1 LRSEQDRP
9 EGRLVD
15 TTATPP
21 EESWDLSDLYADD
34 DAWEAGKAEFRDELL
49 PQVDEHKGRLL
60 SSAETLLEALE
71 ANSRA
76 QLSLQRLHCYAALRS
91 DEDTRIAG
99 YQAKRQEIQLLGTDF
114 SRRDAFLRPE
124 ILAGDPETLARFLAE
139 EPRLEPYRHY
149 LSDLVRQ
156 RKHVLAPGEERIMAE
171 AGLVRGQASTLYRLV
186 GDSELPR
193 PTVELD
199 SGEKV
204 RLTPVAFQKHRTT
217 PNRSDRQRV
226 FPAYFSAYADFRG
239 TLGQNLYALLKE
251 HLFVTR
257 ARGYATCLAAAL
269 DGDNVPESV
278 YRNLIRQVHE
288 ALPVLHRYFRLRA
301 RFLGLERLEYP
312 DLYCPLTAK
321 PPRRYSTG
329 QARDLACESLAPL
342 GETYG
347 SALADAFRSRW
358 IDWHPSDG
366 KRSGAYA
373 TGSAY
378 EVHPYVLL
386 NHNGD
391 YESVSTLAHEMG
403 HAMHSHFSN
412 EKQPFPTADY
422 SIFVAEVASTFNE
435 ALLVRHVLATA
446 DSPEAKLYVVGS
458 YLDGIRGTLFR
469 QTMFAEFEL
478 EIHERAERGEVL
490 TGEKLDE
497 IYLRLLRQYHG
508 HEAGVVHVAE
518 DYAVEW
524 AAVPHFYYNFY
535 VYQYATGI
543 VAAGALARAVLEG
556 QPGAQE
562 RYLRFL
568 GTGGSDYPLELLRRA
583 GVDLEEAAP
592 YRDTFA
598 SVGHHLDQ
606 LEALPAVGASDAGA
620 R

>member
-1 LRSEQDRP
+1 V
-9 EGRLVD
+9 G
-15 TTATPP
+15 TTGPP
-21 EESWDLSDLYADD
+21 CEESWELSHLYADD
-34 DAWEAGKAEFRDELL
+34 DAWEAAKAEFRDELL
-49 PQVDEHKGRLL
+49 PQVDAHRGRLL
-60 SSAETLLEALE
+60 SSARTLLEALE

-76 QLSLQRLHCYAALRS
+76 QLCLQRLHCYAALRS
-91 DEDTRIAG
+91 DEDTRVAKR
-99 YQAKRQEIQLLGTDF
+99 QAKRQEVQLLGTDF

-124 ILAGDPETLARFLAE
+124 ILAGEPETLERFLAQ
-139 EPRLEPYRHY
+139 EPRLEPYRHF
-149 LSDLVRQ
+149 LHDLVRQ
-156 RKHVLAPGEERIMAE
+156 REHVLAPGEERIMAE
-171 AGLVRGQASTLYRLV
+171 SGLLRGQASTLYRLV
-186 GDSELPR
+186 ADSELPR
-193 PTVELD
+193 PEIELD
-199 SGEKV
+199 SGKQI

-217 PNRSDRQRV
+217 PNRSDRLRI

-239 TLGQNLYALLKE
+239 TMGQNVFAVLKE
-251 HLFVTR
+251 HLFVSR
-257 ARGYATCLAAAL
+257 ARGYASCLGAAL

-301 RFLGLERLEYP
+301 RLLGLERLEYP
-312 DLYCPLTAK
+312 DLYCPLTAE
-321 PPRRYSTG
+321 PPLRHTTG
-329 QARDLACESLAPL
+329 QARDLVRESLAPL
-342 GETYG
+342 GATYG
-347 SALADAFRSRW
+347 PALEDAFRSGW
-358 IDWHPSDG
+358 IDWHPADG

-386 NHNGD
+386 NYNGD
-391 YESVSTLAHEMG
+391 HESVSTLAHEMG

-412 EKQPFPTADY
+412 EAQPFPTADY

-435 ALLVRHVLATA
+435 ALLVQHVLETA

-478 EIHERAERGEVL
+478 EIHERAERSEVL
-490 TGEKLDE
+490 TGERLDE

-508 HEAGVVHVAE
+508 HEAGVVHVA
-518 DYAVEW
+518 DNYAIEW
-524 AAVPHFYYNFY
+524 AAVPHFYYDFY

-543 VAAGALARAVLEG
+543 VAAGALARAVLDG
-556 QPGAQE
+556 QAGARE

-592 YRDTFA
+592 YRETFA
-598 SVGHHLDQ
+598 SVGRHLDQ
-606 LEALPAVGASDAGA
+606 LEALSAAGASDAGA